1 MVEDIKPKNLTPVLT
16 FVVFKKAFDL
26 VNREKLFDIL
36 KAYGIPDQIV
46 TATVSMY
53 YNTEA
58 RVCSPVGETNF
69 FTIHVA
75 VLQGDTLAP
84 FLFIIALKYT
94 VISAIEGYGDLGF
107 TLNY

>member
-1 MVEDIKPKNLTPVLT
+1 M
-16 FVVFKKAFDL
+16 
-26 VNREKLFDIL
+26 NREKLFDIL

-58 RVCSPVGETNF
+58 RVCSSDGETNF
-69 FTIHVA
+69 FTIHV
-75 VLQGDTLAP
+75 VILHGDTEAP

-94 VISAIEGYGDLGF
+94 VISVIEGYGDLGF
-107 TLNY
+107 TLNC